1 MPNEDPL
8 LLDHHSSSS
17 STRRKKQRRLLIV
30 VMVLFFTLALAAIIS
45 VVAVLKHQ
53 IDSESPAKNPTL
65 AALSVCSLSD
75 HPNADCFTIL
85 SPLSSS
91 SEINPTQI
99 LTLAVRSAIAA
110 ITQLTPLPS
119 STDPETN
126 STLRTCEAALNE
138 TLSQLAAAST
148 TLGVDPVMAVGNLT
162 TEESLTCLDWL
173 EYDYWPTETGIKR
186 FRKSTRYASSSLRI
200 LRRADMIS
208 ETLYPT
214 IKSTLPSLLA
224 GWDSAFTVFLFGN
237 MELTK
242 NSMPNED
249 PLLLDHHSSSS
260 SSTRRKK
267 RQFIAVLVICFTL
280 ILAAIISVLAVLK
293 HHLDSESPALAIRS
307 VCSPYG
313 YLDYNCYTILSPL
326 RTSSEINPTQIFT
339 LAVRSA
345 IAAITQ
351 LTPLPSSADPETNS
365 TLRSCEAAFNETLS
379 QLTAA
384 STTLGV
390 DPGAGVGN
398 LTTTVSNFKVKACL
412 DWLEWSSTEAGIKSF
427 GKSTMYA
434 SSSFEILRRA
444 NMISE
449 MFNPTIKSTLAS
461 FLAGWNST
469 FTVFVFGYKDW
480 NSIITDLICLLE
492 ASNLQVP

>member
-30 VMVLFFTLALAAIIS
+30 VLVLCFTLALAAIIS

-110 ITQLTPLPS
+110 ITQLTLLPS

-148 TLGVDPVMAVGNLT
+148 TLGVDPVAAVGNLT
-162 TEESLTCLDWL
+162 TDESLTCLDWL
-173 EYDYWPTETGIKR
+173 EYDYWTTETGIER
-186 FRKSTRYASSSLRI
+186 FRKSTSQNQKKNI
-200 LRRADMIS
+200 
-208 ETLYPT
+208 
-214 IKSTLPSLLA
+214 SLLA
-224 GWDSAFTVFLFGN
+224 THEGN

-267 RQFIAVLVICFTL
+267 RQFIAVLVLCFTL

-293 HHLDSESPALAIRS
+293 HHIELESPAKNPALAIRS

-313 YLDYNCYTILSPL
+313 YLDHNCDTILSPL

-345 IAAITQ
+345 IAAITE
-351 LTPLPSSADPETNS
+351 LTHLPSSTDPETNS
-365 TLRSCEAAFNETLS
+365 TLRSCEAAFNETLG

-390 DPGAGVGN
+390 DPGAAAVGN
-398 LTTTVSNFKVKACL
+398 LTTTVSNFKVKTCL

-427 GKSTMYA
+427 RKSAVYV
-434 SSSFEILRRA
+434 SSSFAILRRA

-449 MFNPTIKSTLAS
+449 TFNPTIKSTLAS

-469 FTVFVFGYKDW
+469 FTVFVFGQKQMSEWD
-480 NSIITDLICLLE
+480 SG
-492 ASNLQVP
+492 

>member
-126 STLRTCEAALNE
+126 STLRTCEAAFNE

-148 TLGVDPVMAVGNLT
+148 TLGVDPVAAVGNLT
-162 TEESLTCLDWL
+162 TDESLTCLDWL
-173 EYDYWPTETGIKR
+173 EYDYWTTETGIKR
-186 FRKSTRYASSSLRI
+186 FRESTRYASSSLRI
-200 LRRADMIS
+200 LRRANMIS

-214 IKSTLPSLLA
+214 IKSTLASFLA
-224 GWDSAFTVFLFGN
+224 GWDSTFTVFVFGN

-242 NSMPNED
+242 ISMPNED

-267 RQFIAVLVICFTL
+267 RQFIAVLVLCFTL

-293 HHLDSESPALAIRS
+293 HHLDSESPAKNPALAIRS
-307 VCSPYG
+307 VCYPYP
-313 YLDYNCYTILSPL
+313 YSDDDCYTILSPL
-326 RTSSEINPTQIFT
+326 STSPEINPTQIFT

-345 IAAITQ
+345 IAAITE
-351 LTPLPSSADPETNS
+351 LTPLPSSTDPETNS

-427 GKSTMYA
+427 GKSSTMYA

-469 FTVFVFGYKDW
+469 FTVFVFGAQYLFLVVLFC
-480 NSIITDLICLLE
+480 ILLR
-492 ASNLQVP
+492 LY

>member
-1 MPNEDPL
+1 
-8 LLDHHSSSS
+8 
-17 STRRKKQRRLLIV
+17 
-30 VMVLFFTLALAAIIS
+30 
-45 VVAVLKHQ
+45 
-53 IDSESPAKNPTL
+53 
-65 AALSVCSLSD
+65 
-75 HPNADCFTIL
+75 
-85 SPLSSS
+85 
-91 SEINPTQI
+91 
-99 LTLAVRSAIAA
+99 
-110 ITQLTPLPS
+110 
-119 STDPETN
+119 
-126 STLRTCEAALNE
+126 
-138 TLSQLAAAST
+138 
-148 TLGVDPVMAVGNLT
+148 
-162 TEESLTCLDWL
+162 
-173 EYDYWPTETGIKR
+173 
-186 FRKSTRYASSSLRI
+186 
-200 LRRADMIS
+200 
-208 ETLYPT
+208 
-214 IKSTLPSLLA
+214 
-224 GWDSAFTVFLFGN
+224 

-267 RQFIAVLVICFTL
+267 RQFIAVLVLCFTL

-293 HHLDSESPALAIRS
+293 HHLDSESPAKNPALAIRS

-326 RTSSEINPTQIFT
+326 RTSSEINPAQIFT

-345 IAAITQ
+345 IAAITE

-365 TLRSCEAAFNETLS
+365 TLQSCEAAFNETLS

-390 DPGAGVGN
+390 DPGAAVGN

-469 FTVFVFGYKDW
+469 FTVFLSWELK
-480 NSIITDLICLLE
+480 
-492 ASNLQVP
+492 

>member
-1 MPNEDPL
+1 MELTKISMPNEDPL

-30 VMVLFFTLALAAIIS
+30 VLVLCFTLALAAIIS

-53 IDSESPAKNPTL
+53 IESESPAKNPTL

-148 TLGVDPVMAVGNLT
+148 TLGVDPVAAVGNLT
-162 TEESLTCLDWL
+162 TDESLTCLDWL
-173 EYDYWPTETGIKR
+173 EYDYWTTETGIKR

-214 IKSTLPSLLA
+214 IKSTLPSFLA
-224 GWDSAFTVFLFGN
+224 GWDSAFTVFLFGGQY
-237 MELTK
+237 LYLVVLFCI
-242 NSMPNED
+242 
-249 PLLLDHHSSSS
+249 LLRL
-260 SSTRRKK
+260 
-267 RQFIAVLVICFTL
+267 
-280 ILAAIISVLAVLK
+280 
-293 HHLDSESPALAIRS
+293 
-307 VCSPYG
+307 Y
-313 YLDYNCYTILSPL
+313 
-326 RTSSEINPTQIFT
+326 
-339 LAVRSA
+339 
-345 IAAITQ
+345 
-351 LTPLPSSADPETNS
+351 
-365 TLRSCEAAFNETLS
+365 
-379 QLTAA
+379 
-384 STTLGV
+384 
-390 DPGAGVGN
+390 
-398 LTTTVSNFKVKACL
+398 
-412 DWLEWSSTEAGIKSF
+412 
-427 GKSTMYA
+427 
-434 SSSFEILRRA
+434 
-444 NMISE
+444 
-449 MFNPTIKSTLAS
+449 
-461 FLAGWNST
+461 
-469 FTVFVFGYKDW
+469 
-480 NSIITDLICLLE
+480 
-492 ASNLQVP
+492 